1 MTSLRTAPL
10 DASTW
15 PDFAALVE
23 RNNGVWGGCWCMG
36 FHPEGVTDRDRT
48 PERNRADKECR
59 VAEGRAHAALVF
71 DGDQCVGWCQFGSPD
86 ELPRIK
92 SRKAY
97 EADATGLPQWRITC
111 FYVDKG
117 HRGEGIAAA
126 ALAGALKEIAL
137 LGGGTVE
144 SFPEDVEGRKVSGSF
159 LHNATL
165 ALFEQQ
171 GFERTRRIGKN
182 RWVVRRVVR
191 ARRPAAKA

>member
-1 MTSLRTAPL
+1 MTRLRTAPL
-10 DASTW
+10 DSSTW

-71 DGDQCVGWCQFGSPD
+71 DGDLCVGWCQFGSPD

-97 EADATGLPQWRITC
+97 EAESTELPQWRITC

-117 HRGEGIAAA
+117 HRGEGIASA

>member
-97 EADATGLPQWRITC
+97 EADATELPQWRITC

-126 ALAGALKEIAL
+126 ALAGAIKEIAL

>member
-1 MTSLRTAPL
+1 
-10 DASTW
+10 
-15 PDFAALVE
+15 
-23 RNNGVWGGCWCMG
+23 MG
-36 FHPEGVTDRDRT
+36 FHPEGVNDRDRT

-71 DGDQCVGWCQFGSPD
+71 DGDTCVGWCQFGSPD

-92 SRKAY
+92 SRRAY
-97 EADATGLPQWRITC
+97 EAEAPELPQWRITC

-165 ALFEQQ
+165 ALFEHQ

-191 ARRPAAKA
+191 ARRPATKG

>member
-1 MTSLRTAPL
+1 MPGLRTAPL

-15 PDFAALVE
+15 PDFAALAE

-36 FHPEGVTDRDRT
+36 FHPEGVTDNDRT
-48 PERNRADKECR
+48 PDRNRADKECR

-71 DGDQCVGWCQFGSPD
+71 DGDTCVGWCQFGSPE

-92 SRKAY
+92 SRRAY
-97 EADATGLPQWRITC
+97 DEGATELPRWRITC

-117 HRGEGIAAA
+117 HRGEGVASA

-137 LGGGTVE
+137 LGGGSVE

-165 ALFEQQ
+165 ALFEQH
-171 GFERTRRIGKN
+171 GFERTRKIGKN

-191 ARRPAAKA
+191 ARRQAAKA